1 MVLAATSETRARVGF
16 DESPESTIMTEAKPR
31 RLAWASRGAVVL
43 LLAAACSSSSNADD
57 DESNPDACVSGAAKV
72 VGALMHCDGGACVP
86 VDAEHFA
93 TTNTGNSLHCDWT
106 ADRQKLAC
114 KCDFDP
120 GCDGPPLRLSRTTRL
135 TKPRCWISGERT
147 ARVPATPAAA
157 SARTSTRPSTSA
169 GPARPPTP
177 LRTKPMKTN
186 PGNSLVL
193 ARHRHVAP
201 RAASKSSNG

>member
-57 DESNPDACVSGAAKV
+57 EESNPDACVSGAAKV

-93 TTNTGNSLHCDWT
+93 TTNTGNSLHCDWI
-106 ADRQKLAC
+106 ADQQKLAC

-120 GCDGPPLRLSRTTRL
+120 GCDGPPLQLSRTNPPDEATML
-135 TKPRCWISGERT
+135 DLSRT
-147 ARVPATPAAA
+147 HCMGSCQACRGVCPNTDAAVHVCEAGAPVDAAA
-157 SARTSTRPSTSA
+157 D
-169 GPARPPTP
+169 
-177 LRTKPMKTN
+177 
-186 PGNSLVL
+186 
-193 ARHRHVAP
+193 
-201 RAASKSSNG
+201 